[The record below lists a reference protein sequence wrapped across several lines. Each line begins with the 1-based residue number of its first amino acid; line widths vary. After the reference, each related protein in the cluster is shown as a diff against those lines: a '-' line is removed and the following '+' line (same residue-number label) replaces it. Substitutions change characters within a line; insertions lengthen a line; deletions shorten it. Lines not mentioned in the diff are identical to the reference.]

1 MNNLPNLKKSGS
13 RQPQT
18 PYAPHRK
25 ATEATEDYLEAINAL
40 IDEKGFAA
48 SVEIAERMGVS
59 KPTVTSIVKKLDKEG
74 FLIHEK
80 YRGLRLTQKGKK
92 LAQEMHQ
99 KHELITSFLM
109 LFGVDEDVARQDA
122 ERIEHGLHS
131 VTLDKLESFTQFVLS
146 NPDII
151 KRYGMSSSKNES
163 C

>member
-1 MNNLPNLKKSGS
+1 MNNLHNLKKSRS
-13 RQPQT
+13 RQPQA

-131 VTLDKLESFTQFVLS
+131 VTLEKLESFTQFVLS
-146 NPDII
+146 NPDLI

-163 C
+163 R